1 MKYFALTFFKE
12 KIVIKNG
19 QRCAKGAF
27 RKNGYSIM
35 YEKTGSFFGPP
46 QKGGGHV
53 LLVPPTLK
61 SRLHRDCYSTYYT
74 YNNIYLLDPNCRL
87 RSEDQNT

>member
-46 QKGGGHV
+46 QRGGGARAPGAPHSKIA
-53 LLVPPTLK
+53 PAP
-61 SRLHRDCYSTYYT
+61 
-74 YNNIYLLDPNCRL
+74 
-87 RSEDQNT
+87 